1 MDFINTCTY
10 KMKFMTFN
18 YGESTTVNF
27 PIKLLVACTII
38 LQSFASYTQVV
49 SYPKLNITFEF
60 YLREITGLETDFKF
74 HFEGPN
80 DKLFRRTKEWGADG
94 FGVIADRKNLVFYG
108 ATEQAI
114 EHAIYYT
121 LEHSF
126 GIRFYS
132 AEETFIPKL
141 ARIKPLPYTI
151 YEQVPA
157 FEYREVFYGEA
168 RRAGYAE
175 SFYLTDGQGT
185 GSFERHPGWGLW
197 VHTLHRL
204 LPPETYFEQHPE
216 YYALRNGVRMKDQLC
231 LSNPEVLA
239 HVSNALQLEINKHPQ
254 DTYWSVSQMD
264 NYNYCECEKC
274 AHIDEEEGA
283 HSGSIIR
290 FVNEIAKRFP
300 DKVISTLAYQYSRTA
315 PKVTKPLPNVNI
327 MLCTIEENRAKS
339 LTGTGFEKDLAEW
352 SKISQNILIWDY
364 VINFSHM
371 VMPFPNWPTLQENIQ
386 LFKKYGVNMLF
397 EQGYNHSS
405 SEMQELRCFLL
416 SKWMWDPY
424 LDETMLMD
432 AFLSNYYGA
441 AGPIVKEILDRE
453 VSELQKSGKSL
464 TLYEPPMT
472 HIRGYLSP
480 ENLHWYHTMFEKAK
494 SLEGLSAKHIER
506 LEMAQQSMRYASLE
520 IAKSPDAGKDWY
532 FYSTD
537 NPYDQ
542 MLTDFVR
549 LALKNGPNLLHEIK
563 LSPKEYE
570 QITRD
575 YWKNGKVKHLASN
588 GSLKYLTLPNKSYRD
603 GAKKADGS
611 PIDSLTF
618 CSAQPL
624 INGIKGT
631 TDYQYNWQGWQGR
644 NAELIIDLG
653 KVDSISS
660 IRLNFL
666 ENNSAWIVGP
676 KALNVQIVQKLED
689 LEGPNAFQ
697 ATVENPD
704 AGKQLPSGTYP
715 LPLTL
720 PHKTAGR
727 YLYIQVVNPGALPK
741 WRGVDSDGWLFI
753 DEIEIH

>member
-1 MDFINTCTY
+1 
-10 KMKFMTFN
+10 MKSITFN
-18 YGESTTVNF
+18 DGDSATINF
-27 PIKLLVACTII
+27 PIKLLIACAFL
-38 LQSFASYTQVV
+38 LQMFTSYAQVV
-49 SYPKLNITFEF
+49 YYPKLNTTFEF
-60 YLREITGLETDFKF
+60 YLREITGFDTEFKF
-74 HFEGPN
+74 HFEAPN
-80 DKLFRRTKEWGADG
+80 EKLFTRTKEWGADG
-94 FGVIADRKNLVFYG
+94 FGVIAERKKIVFYG

-141 ARIKPLPYTI
+141 ARIKPLPFTI

-175 SFYLTDGQGT
+175 SFCLTDGQGT

-204 LPPETYFEQHPE
+204 LPPETYFENHPE

-231 LSNPEVLA
+231 LSNPEVLT
-239 HVSNALQLEINKHPQ
+239 HVSNALQLEINKHP
-254 DTYWSVSQMD
+254 DEKYWSVSQMD
-264 NYNYCECEKC
+264 NYNFCECEKC
-274 AHIDEEEGA
+274 AHIDEAEGSHA
-283 HSGSIIR
+283 GSIIR
-290 FVNEIAKRFP
+290 FVNEIAKLFP

-315 PKVTKPLPNVNI
+315 PKATKPLPNVNI

-397 EQGYNHSS
+397 EQGYNNSS

-416 SKWMWDPY
+416 SKWMWDPSI
-424 LDETMLMD
+424 D
-432 AFLSNYYGA
+432 ADSLIQQFLSNYYGV
-441 AGPIVKEILDRE
+441 AGPIIKEILDQE
-453 VSELQKSGKSL
+453 VRALQQSGKAL
-464 TLYEPPMT
+464 TLYEPPVT
-472 HIRGYLSP
+472 HISGYLSP
-480 ENLHWYHTMFEKAK
+480 ENLHWYFSMLKKAK
-494 SLEGLSAKHIER
+494 QKKGLTVKQLER
-506 LEMAQQSMRYASLE
+506 LEMAEQSFRYAYLE
-520 IAKSPDAGKDWY
+520 ISKSPKAGKDWI
-532 FYSTD
+532 FYGD
-537 NPYDQ
+537 QNEADQ
-542 MLTDFVR
+542 MLTTFVH
-549 LALKNGPNLLHEIK
+549 LAVSNGPKLLHEIK

-570 QITRD
+570 QITRE
-575 YWKNGKVKHLASN
+575 YWKNGKVSHLGTNAQ
-588 GSLKYLTLPNKSYRD
+588 LKYIQLPNKAYLD
-603 GAKKADGS
+603 GAI
-611 PIDSLTF
+611 IDTNQF
-618 CSAQPL
+618 NRAQPL
-624 INGIKGT
+624 LNGIKGT

-676 KALNVQIVQKLED
+676 KALNVRIAQNLED
-689 LEGPNAFQ
+689 LKGPSVAEG
-697 ATVENPD
+697 TVENPD
-704 AGKQLPSGTYP
+704 TGKQMPSGTYP
-715 LPLTL
+715 LQLTL
-720 PHKTAGR
+720 PRKTAGR
-727 YLYIQVVNPGALPK
+727 FLSIQVVNPGALPK
-741 WRGVDSDGWLFI
+741 WRGVDGDGWLFI

>member
-1 MDFINTCTY
+1 MIKKNTNSNSTY
-10 KMKFMTFN
+10 
-18 YGESTTVNF
+18 YGEF
-27 PIKLLVACTII
+27 AIIKNLQKLVLALFI
-38 LQSFASYTQVV
+38 LFKV
-49 SYPKLNITFEF
+49 SDVISQEVFYPKLNSTFDF
-60 YLREITGLETDFKF
+60 YLREMTGKETDFTCR
-74 HFEGPN
+74 FEGPN
-80 DKLFRRTKEWGADG
+80 EQLFQRTKEWGTDG
-94 FGVIADRKNLVFYG
+94 FGVIADRKTIVFYG

-126 GIRFYS
+126 GIRFIS
-132 AEETFIPKL
+132 AEETYIPKL
-141 ARIKPLPYTI
+141 TRIKPLPYTI

-157 FEYREVFYGEA
+157 FAYREVFYGEA

-175 SFYLTDGQGT
+175 SFYLTDGQGS
-185 GSFERHPGWGLW
+185 GNFERHPGWGLW

-204 LPPETYFEQHPE
+204 LPPERYFATHPE

-231 LSNPEVLA
+231 LSNPEVLS
-239 HVSNALQLEINKHPQ
+239 HVSNALQLEIIQRPNEK
-254 DTYWSVSQMD
+254 YWSVSQMD

-274 AHIDEEEGA
+274 AHIDAEEGS

-290 FVNEIAKRFP
+290 FVNEIAKLFP

-339 LTGTGFEKDLAEW
+339 LAGTGFEKDLAEW

-397 EQGYNHSS
+397 EQGYNNSS

-416 SKWMWDPY
+416 SKWMWDPT
-424 LDETMLMD
+424 LDADMLTNL
-432 AFLSNYYGA
+432 FLSHYYGA
-441 AGPIVKEILDRE
+441 AGPMVNEILDRE
-453 VSELQKSGKSL
+453 VSELQKSGKAL

-472 HIRGYLSP
+472 HIKGYLSP
-480 ENLHWYHTMFEKAK
+480 ENLHWYHRMFEEAK
-494 SLEGLSAKHIER
+494 RLPGLTDKHIER

-520 IAKSPDAGKDWY
+520 ISKSPEAGTDWC
-532 FYSTD
+532 FYSND

-542 MLTDFVR
+542 MLSDFIGF
-549 LALKNGPNLLHEIK
+549 AQKKGPKLLHEIK

-575 YWKNGKVKHLASN
+575 YWKNGKVKHLGSN
-588 GSLKYLTLPNKSYRD
+588 AVLKYVSLPNKSYQD
-603 GAKKADGS
+603 SAKKPDGS
-611 PIDSLTF
+611 SIDTLNYYQN
-618 CSAQPL
+618 QPL
-624 INGIKGT
+624 LNDIKGT
-631 TDYQYNWQGWQGR
+631 SDYQYNWQGWQGR
-644 NAELIIDLG
+644 NACFIIDLG

-660 IRLNFL
+660 IQLNFL
-666 ENNSAWIVGP
+666 ENSSAWIVGP
-676 KALNVQIVQKLED
+676 QSFRVRIGQTESEVLSEQSMQQAMLIN
-689 LEGPNAFQ
+689 PNAGLQ
-697 ATVENPD
+697 IP
-704 AGKQLPSGTYP
+704 AGIYP
-715 LPLTL
+715 LKLNL
-720 PHKTAGR
+720 EHKMAGR
-727 YLYIQVVNPGALPK
+727 FLFVEVNNLGPLPK
-741 WRGVDSDGWLFI
+741 WRGVDGNAWLFI

>member
-1 MDFINTCTY
+1 MTKFLFNLIACFPVFI
-10 KMKFMTFN
+10 
-18 YGESTTVNF
+18 
-27 PIKLLVACTII
+27 
-38 LQSFASYTQVV
+38 SFTQEVY
-49 SYPKLNITFEF
+49 YPKLNTTFDF
-60 YLREITGLETDFKF
+60 YLREITQTESDLEI
-74 HFEGPN
+74 HFARPN
-80 DKLFRRTKEWGADG
+80 DQLFQRTKEWGADG
-94 FGVIADRKNLVFYG
+94 FGVIANRKSIVFYG

-126 GIRFYS
+126 GIRFIS
-132 AEETFIPKL
+132 AEETYIPKQ
-141 ARIKPLPYTI
+141 ARIKALPYTK

-168 RRAGYAE
+168 RRSGYAE
-175 SFYLTDGQGT
+175 SFYLTDGQGS
-185 GSFERHPGWGLW
+185 GNFERHPGWGLW

-204 LPPETYFEQHPE
+204 LPPETYFDKHPE

-231 LSNPEVLA
+231 LSNPEVLS
-239 HVSNALQLEINKHPQ
+239 HVSNALQIEVNKRPNEK
-254 DTYWSVSQMD
+254 YWSVSQMD
-264 NYNYCECEKC
+264 NYNFCECEKC
-274 AHIDEEEGA
+274 AHIDEEEGSHA
-283 HSGSIIR
+283 GTIIR
-290 FVNEIAKRFP
+290 FVNEIAKIFP

-339 LTGTGFEKDLAEW
+339 LTGSGFEKDLADW

-397 EQGYNHSS
+397 EQGYNQSS

-416 SKWMWDPY
+416 SKWMWDPT
-424 LDETMLMD
+424 LDEDSLKNLFFT
-432 AFLSNYYGA
+432 NYYGS
-441 AGPIVKEILDRE
+441 AGPIIKEILDRE

-472 HIRGYLSP
+472 HIKGYLSP
-480 ENLHWYHTMFEKAK
+480 ENLHWYHNMFQKAK
-494 SLEGLSAKHIER
+494 NLEGLTEKQLER
-506 LEMAQQSMRYASLE
+506 VEMAQQSMRYASLE
-520 IAKSPDAGKDWY
+520 ISKSPDAGKDWY
-532 FYSTD
+532 FYSKD

-542 MLTDFVR
+542 MLTDFIK
-549 LALKNGPNLLHEIK
+549 LAQKNGPKLLHEIK
-563 LSPKEYE
+563 WSPKEYE

-575 YWKNGKVKHLASN
+575 YWKNGKVTHLASN
-588 GSLKYLTLPNKSYRD
+588 GTLKYLSMPDKSYQD
-603 GAKKADGS
+603 GAKKTDGTS
-611 PIDSLTF
+611 IDTLTF
-618 CSAQPL
+618 FSAQPL

-653 KVDSISS
+653 KVDSISN

-676 KALNVQIVQKLED
+676 ESLNVRIAKNLAELEAS
-689 LEGPNAFQ
+689 NTFQ
-697 ATVENPD
+697 GTMENPD
-704 AGKQLPSGTYP
+704 AGKQLPTGTYP
-715 LPLTL
+715 LQLTL
-720 PHKTAGR
+720 PRKTAGR
-727 YLYIQVVNPGALPK
+727 FIYIEVINPGALPK
-741 WRGVDSDGWLFI
+741 WRGVDGNGWLFI